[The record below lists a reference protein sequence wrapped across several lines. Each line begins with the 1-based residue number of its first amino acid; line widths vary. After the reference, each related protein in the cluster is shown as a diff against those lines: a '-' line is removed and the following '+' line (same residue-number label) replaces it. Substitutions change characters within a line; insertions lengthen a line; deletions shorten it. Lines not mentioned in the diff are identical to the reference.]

1 MSEALEA
8 VDLEKS
14 YLTRAAEIPVLRG
27 VNLRVSAGEF
37 LAVVGAS
44 GVGKSTLLN
53 LLGLLDAPTRGEVRL
68 GGRNLAGLRA
78 REKDALRTTTFGFV
92 FQLYH
97 LLPEFTAVENVL
109 LPALVRWGPI
119 RWWQERRRAR
129 RRAEQLLERVGLLA
143 RMHHRP
149 DELSGGEQQRV
160 AIARALVN
168 EPQFLLCDEPTG
180 NLDEHTAERVMELLV
195 RLHRESGQTI
205 VMVTHDLHLAACGDR
220 VAHLS
225 EGRIDRVVSVK
236 EHGESE
242 LRQRLGLP
250 EAPRPAAPSG
260 ASTAGATSPARAG
273 SRDERVEGLPE
284 GGREGG
290 GTAGRSDG

>member
-1 MSEALEA
+1 M
-8 VDLEKS
+8 
-14 YLTRAAEIPVLRG
+14 LRG
-27 VNLRVSAGEF
+27 VNLQVSPGEF

-68 GGRNLAGLRA
+68 GGRNLAGLAA
-78 REKDALRTTTFGFV
+78 RRKDALRSRTFGFV

-97 LLPEFTAVENVL
+97 LLPEFTALENVL
-109 LPALVRWGPI
+109 LPALVRWGPLG
-119 RWWQERRRAR
+119 WWAERGRAR
-129 RRAEQLLERVGLLA
+129 RRAAQLLERVGLGE
-143 RMHHRP
+143 RMRHRP

-160 AIARALVN
+160 AIARALMN

-180 NLDEHTAERVMELLV
+180 NLDEHTAERVMALLV
-195 RLHRESGQTI
+195 RLHRESGQSI

-236 EHGESE
+236 EHSESE

-250 EAPRPAAPSG
+250 EAVAPAASPG
-260 ASTAGATSPARAG
+260 ARQAGATVAPVRRDGRA
-273 SRDERVEGLPE
+273 
-284 GGREGG
+284 
-290 GTAGRSDG
+290 AGPQGAQGQADG